1 MTNNENRYND
11 ICNIIDEYE
20 TEPPQYPCWS
30 LYNGSE
36 YEQFKIGNEEELKE
50 KINEYLDTS
59 IEEFYNE
66 GYEEL
71 TLYYE
76 VGSHWNDLTEV
87 KTIIS
92 EEEVEEEKMRQWHIK
107 RHREIVDA
115 SPNLLL
121 RY

>member
-1 MTNNENRYND
+1 MSNNENRYND

-36 YEQFKIGNEEELKE
+36 YEQFEIGNEEELKE
-50 KINEYLDTS
+50 KINEYLDMS

-76 VGSHWNDLTEV
+76 VGSHWSDLTDVE
-87 KTIIS
+87 TIIS
-92 EEEVEEEKMRQWHIK
+92 EEEVEEEKMRQH
-107 RHREIVDA
+107 
-115 SPNLLL
+115 LLQEE
-121 RY
+121 